1 MCSGCRLLAL
11 VLSAL
16 CAGVGASCAAAED
29 EPAVAVAPPRPD
41 VPVGPVAGVEANAVD
56 EEPNP
61 FAEDEDAMA
70 DGRRFFLAYNC
81 AGCHGDHGG
90 GGMGPSLR
98 DEAWIYGGSHA
109 QIADSIAEGR
119 AFGMPSWEKM
129 LTPAQIWQITAY
141 LRSMRTTR
149 EPQAPAGN

>member
-1 MCSGCRLLAL
+1 M
-11 VLSAL
+11 LSAL
-16 CAGVGASCAAAED
+16 FAGVGVGCAAAED
-29 EPAVAVAPPRPD
+29 EPAVAVAPPRRD
-41 VPVGPVAGVEANAVD
+41 VPVGPVAGAAPNAVE

-149 EPQAPAGN
+149 EPQAPVGN